1 MTSARYPGGE
11 LRLFEQARNWK
22 RYWSSFL
29 RPHIRGDAAEI
40 GAGIGANT
48 ELLLPRHGSGAW
60 TCAEP
65 DPGQAAELEARMRQ
79 RGLLARCEIIADTI
93 RGLAGRSFDT
103 ILYIDVL
110 EHIEDDAAELG
121 RARDLLRPGGRLIV
135 LSPAYPR
142 LYSEFDR
149 AIGHHRRY
157 TKGSLR
163 ALTPATLRLRRLAHL
178 DVAGCVSSLS
188 NALLLRQSL
197 PTPGQIRLWDRV
209 LVPCSR
215 ALDPLLGYGWGR
227 SVVAVWEK

>member
-1 MTSARYPGGE
+1 
-11 LRLFEQARNWK
+11 
-22 RYWSSFL
+22 
-29 RPHIRGDAAEI
+29 
-40 GAGIGANT
+40 
-48 ELLLPRHGSGAW
+48 
-60 TCAEP
+60 
-65 DPGQAAELEARMRQ
+65 MRQ

>member
-1 MTSARYPGGE
+1 MTSASYPGGE
-11 LRLFEQARNWK
+11 LRLFEHARNWK
-22 RYWSSFL
+22 RYWSDFL

-60 TCAEP
+60 VCAEP
-65 DPGQAAELEARMRQ
+65 DPAQAAELEARMRR
-79 RGLLARCEIIADTI
+79 RGLLGRCEIIADTI

-110 EHIEDDAAELG
+110 EHIQDDAAELG
-121 RARDLLRPGGRLIV
+121 RARDLLRSGGRLVV
-135 LSPAYPR
+135 LGPAYPA
-142 LYSEFDR
+142 LYSAFDR

-157 TKGSLR
+157 TKESLR
-163 ALTPATLRLRRLAHL
+163 GLAPAPLRLRRLAHL
-178 DVAGCVSSLS
+178 DVAGCASSYA
-188 NALLLRQSL
+188 NVRFLRQGL
-197 PTPGQIRLWDRV
+197 PTPRQIRLWDRV

-215 ALDPLLGYGWGR
+215 ALDPLLGFGWGR